1 MRDPQ
6 GGMRGLETCP
16 RGRFLEDGMG
26 AGMQVPCL
34 GPEVCPVHSAD
45 SQDPSHPVLPD
56 AFDSL
61 PVLSFLFTA
70 QVGEDTGP
78 DITGGPRLPGRL
90 SPHPSLPLG
99 CPFLSCSRLP
109 SAVFQGHSGPP
120 GHANGRLRMSPDRS
134 EKPPGPGFELAG
146 VGQELVQPINE

>member
-1 MRDPQ
+1 MCFFLLILPVRDPQ
-6 GGMRGLETCP
+6 GGMRGLETCL
-16 RGRFLEDGMG
+16 GARFLEDGMG

-45 SQDPSHPVLPD
+45 SQDLSHPVLPD

-78 DITGGPRLPGRL
+78 DITGRAQAPRTAQCTSIPSPRLPFRFL
-90 SPHPSLPLG
+90 IPSPLRSFPRPLG
-99 CPFLSCSRLP
+99 S
-109 SAVFQGHSGPP
+109 SGARQWQTHDEP
-120 GHANGRLRMSPDRS
+120 RQ
-134 EKPPGPGFELAG
+134 K
-146 VGQELVQPINE
+146 